1 VPIVSVFF
9 GIIIRMYFDDHPPPH
24 FHAEYQGSAAI
35 FDFSGRLIAGA
46 MRSATARR
54 LIREWARAH
63 AAELEANW
71 ARATKLQPLGN
82 ELHLQV
88 RDDGPGLPPDAKRGV
103 GLSNTAARLQQLYG
117 DHQKLELLPAEGG
130 GVLVSISIPFR
141 VAIA

>member
-1 VPIVSVFF
+1 VTAAHIHRSLCYDSSVPIVSVFF

-71 ARATKLQPLGN
+71 ARATKLQPLA
-82 ELHLQV
+82 QI
-88 RDDGPGLPPDAKRGV
+88 PP
-103 GLSNTAARLQQLYG
+103 
-117 DHQKLELLPAEGG
+117 LE
-130 GVLVSISIPFR
+130 
-141 VAIA
+141 